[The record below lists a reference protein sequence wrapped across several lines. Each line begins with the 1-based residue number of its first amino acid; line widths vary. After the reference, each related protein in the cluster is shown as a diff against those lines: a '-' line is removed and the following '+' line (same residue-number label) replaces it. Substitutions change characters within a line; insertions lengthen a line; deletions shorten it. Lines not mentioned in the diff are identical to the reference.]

1 MKSFILQTRTMTRT
15 TKKIEG
21 VCVEERGCVCVL
33 ERGCVCLWRSVRACV
48 YLRACVSLDVTCLA
62 VSLFRR
68 SRAYMALSTTSRATL
83 ALPFTSTSSSMVPPG
98 GEGFMEGL
106 TCVPTTNQHSVV
118 RCGEAYTTLFLRF
131 KTERSSL

>member
-1 MKSFILQTRTMTRT
+1 MCVGERGCVRVCVCWR
-15 TKKIEG
+15 EG
-21 VCVEERGCVCVL
+21 VCVCGGACVTACMCV
-33 ERGCVCLWRSVRACV
+33 SVRACG
-48 YLRACVSLDVTCLA
+48 SLDVTCLA

-68 SRAYMALSTTSRATL
+68 SRAYMALSTTSRDTL
-83 ALPFTSTSSSMVPPG
+83 ALPFTSTSSPMVPPG

-106 TCVPTTNQHSVV
+106 TCLPTTNQHSVV

>member
-1 MKSFILQTRTMTRT
+1 MCVCVCWR
-15 TKKIEG
+15 EG
-21 VCVEERGCVCVL
+21 VCGFVAE
-33 ERGCVCLWRSVRACV
+33 RACMRV
-48 YLRACVSLDVTCLA
+48 SVGACVSLDVTCLA

-83 ALPFTSTSSSMVPPG
+83 ALPFTSTSSPMVPPG
-98 GEGFMEGL
+98 GEGFVEGL